1 MSDKISVRE
10 VDENDR
16 AGWELLW
23 RGYQDHL
30 RTKVPDT
37 SVEDTW
43 NKLIDPN
50 VPLIGLVAMMDTFRM
65 AGLAHISFSPSSWS
79 RGPLCHLQD
88 LYVARDL
95 RGQGAGHAL
104 MDEIFVTADKRKS
117 SQVFW
122 HLNRSDFRAKLL
134 FDEYNAGPEGQIVQ
148 VRRIL
153 SR

>member
-1 MSDKISVRE
+1 MSSNVQTRRLEED
-10 VDENDR
+10 DR

-23 RGYQDHL
+23 RGYQNHL

-37 SVEDTW
+37 AVALTW
-43 NKLIDPN
+43 DKLMDRSS
-50 VPLIGLVAMMDTFRM
+50 GLVGILATIDTFRL
-65 AGLAHISFSPSSWS
+65 AGLAHMSFSTSSWS

-88 LYVARDL
+88 LYVDGDL
-95 RGQGAGHAL
+95 RGRGAGHAL
-104 MDEIFVTADKRKS
+104 MDGVFSEADKHKS

-134 FDEYNAGPEGQIVQ
+134 FDDYNVGPEGQLVH
-148 VRRIL
+148 VRRNL